1 MGRRHPAQPPNA
13 GNTVRL
19 CRSPAGVSS
28 RLFSRDEP
36 LWGARPAGG
45 ALPSPARRAVL
56 GGEAGRGEAGRRG
69 VASSAFPAQ
78 PPGGSSAGRRRCEV
92 TASWWRSPLTLPSPR
107 RTSRRRRPPKRWWP
121 IRCGERGISVVGR
134 REAEGRRRGEAGR
147 GGGKPPPPPSSRRG
161 CGSGEGSRQFV
172 EPPAR
177 LAVLPR
183 RSLRRWGSF
192 PAWGRQLGGFCPG
205 VVVRG
210 GGRFPQGRRGEGA
223 PAGPCGC
230 ERAGARRGGLRC
242 PRHSHFPKPAASRE
256 AAGGAEL
263 RAGVIE
269 PGRLRA
275 RTQGGR
281 PGCLSRSWT
290 AARAVFPDGV
300 LKLRRSPVGESYAL
314 ASSGARLRPG
324 AAAKLG
330 KGAGKVPCPRPQPGC
345 LSRVSVPA
353 PGKSRFAAASS
364 RQTKWVRAHPRLAAA
379 LELS

>member
-1 MGRRHPAQPPNA
+1 MRGNGVMVKIAFNSPFAQK
-13 GNTVRL
+13 
-19 CRSPAGVSS
+19 
-28 RLFSRDEP
+28 DEP
-36 LWGARPAGG
+36 KKEAAEALVADKVRGAGYLRCREEGGRGTAAGRSGAGG
-45 ALPSPARRAVL
+45 
-56 GGEAGRGEAGRRG
+56 G
-69 VASSAFPAQ
+69 V
-78 PPGGSSAGRRRCEV
+78 
-92 TASWWRSPLTLPSPR
+92 
-107 RTSRRRRPPKRWWP
+107 
-121 IRCGERGISVVGR
+121 
-134 REAEGRRRGEAGR
+134 
-147 GGGKPPPPPSSRRG
+147 KPPPPPSSRRG

-281 PGCLSRSWT
+281 PGCLSRS
-290 AARAVFPDGV
+290 
-300 LKLRRSPVGESYAL
+300 
-314 ASSGARLRPG
+314 
-324 AAAKLG
+324 
-330 KGAGKVPCPRPQPGC
+330 
-345 LSRVSVPA
+345 
-353 PGKSRFAAASS
+353 
-364 RQTKWVRAHPRLAAA
+364 
-379 LELS
+379 